1 MPTTAQDTNLKWS
14 FLWCLTFVDHLVV
27 KHGIASMVS
36 LLSLLLQVS
45 PQPSLDNFVYFN
57 SERGIERVRKKTMG
71 AAQDKEGRSQGPEHT
86 GHIDCRCGHQ
96 KNDTADD
103 LRRHHRIHLNS
114 ACFWSCCGARWDD
127 LSCKVCK
134 ERVRHPSE
142 LSCARLESNR
152 TKEAVRA
159 QIRRDQSTRATSIAI
174 VGITRTKLHQR
185 RAREG

>member
-36 LLSLLLQVS
+36 

-57 SERGIERVRKKTMG
+57 SERGIERVARKTMG

-134 ERVRHPSE
+134 ERVRYQSKR
-142 LSCARLESNR
+142 SCVHGENKTEPRGQ
-152 TKEAVRA
+152 RA
-159 QIRRDQSTRATSIAI
+159 PKSGEIRAHW
-174 VGITRTKLHQR
+174 LH
-185 RAREG
+185 